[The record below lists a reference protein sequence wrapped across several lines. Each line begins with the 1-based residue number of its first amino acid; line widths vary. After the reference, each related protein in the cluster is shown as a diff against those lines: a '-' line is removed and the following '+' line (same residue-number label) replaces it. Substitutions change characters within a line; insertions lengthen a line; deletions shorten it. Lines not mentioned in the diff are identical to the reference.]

1 MPVNDLASAPRC
13 HNSVRSS
20 DRQDDRGEYIVLVA
34 DPLVGALDAY
44 GPMPWP
50 VAQTLAERIRTEL
63 ETSGLDAVV
72 ITIVALTGPRSSVP
86 EDTAAPRH

>member
-1 MPVNDLASAPRC
+1 MNDLAGTTRC
-13 HNSVRSS
+13 QHSVRSGG
-20 DRQDDRGEYIVLVA
+20 RQDDRGEYIVLVV

-50 VAQTLAERIRTEL
+50 VAQTLAGRIRTEL

-72 ITIVALTGPRSSVP
+72 ITIVALTGPRSLVP
-86 EDTAAPRH
+86 EDTAAPGH